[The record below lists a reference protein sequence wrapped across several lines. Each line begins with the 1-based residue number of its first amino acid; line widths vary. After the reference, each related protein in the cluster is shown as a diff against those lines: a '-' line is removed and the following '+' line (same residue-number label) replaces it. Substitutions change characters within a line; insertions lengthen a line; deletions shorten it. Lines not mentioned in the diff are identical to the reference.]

1 MELISLYSK
10 KIICSQLLIREPSLQ
25 VPVKAVKK
33 KNIYYF
39 GPNET
44 YSNTSWQLSLEI
56 NKINALLLLLH
67 FLLVLSNND
76 LSCLEKYWSYL
87 RKIGQT

>member
-39 GPNET
+39 GPNK
-44 YSNTSWQLSLEI
+44 NL
-56 NKINALLLLLH
+56 
-67 FLLVLSNND
+67 F
-76 LSCLEKYWSYL
+76 KYKL
-87 RKIGQT
+87 TVVIRNQ